1 MKKVPQ
7 LTPGV
12 GTLETKHA
20 HRHIVVP
27 YTLQAPGQSTSA
39 SGSFRVNNTAL
50 LKRLSTAEK
59 KGMWRLVS
67 SLKKNELNISM
78 TWWVFLLRGGRDC
91 GENNFFNSLF
101 FFFKTVIRIIY
112 QMRGKEPR
120 YLVSKTQVQKSSV
133 SKFVP
138 QHFWGN
144 EHSSHCW
151 RLALD
156 LMQHKIFSFLQK
168 QIQECPFLLQSDHVS
183 SELASKCV

>member
-20 HRHIVVP
+20 HRHVVVP
-27 YTLQAPGQSTSA
+27 YALQAPGQSTSA

-50 LKRLSTAEK
+50 LKRLSPAEK

-101 FFFKTVIRIIY
+101 FCNAFLRSWY
-112 QMRGKEPR
+112 QGYAALRKQTNK
-120 YLVSKTQVQKSSV
+120 YSSSSV
-133 SKFVP
+133 FWNIRSMVGIIF
-138 QHFWGN
+138 HFLSNVW
-144 EHSSHCW
+144 
-151 RLALD
+151 
-156 LMQHKIFSFLQK
+156 
-168 QIQECPFLLQSDHVS
+168 
-183 SELASKCV
+183 

>member
-20 HRHIVVP
+20 HRHVVVP
-27 YTLQAPGQSTSA
+27 YALQAPGQSTSA

-50 LKRLSTAEK
+50 LKRLSPAEK

-91 GENNFFNSLF
+91 GENNFFNSPPFLKKNSDQNHF
-101 FFFKTVIRIIY
+101 SNVRE
-112 QMRGKEPR
+112 G
-120 YLVSKTQVQKSSV
+120 TQVSGIQNT
-133 SKFVP
+133 
-138 QHFWGN
+138 G
-144 EHSSHCW
+144 
-151 RLALD
+151 A
-156 LMQHKIFSFLQK
+156 KIFFCLKVCSSA
-168 QIQECPFLLQSDHVS
+168 LLRERTQQPLLETCSR
-183 SELASKCV
+183 LYAA

>member
-50 LKRLSTAEK
+50 LKRLSPAEK

-101 FFFKTVIRIIY
+101 FFSKQWSESFIKCEGRNPGIWYPKHRCKNLLLSQSLFLNTSEGTNTAATVGDLLSTLCSI
-112 QMRGKEPR
+112 
-120 YLVSKTQVQKSSV
+120 
-133 SKFVP
+133 KFS
-138 QHFWGN
+138 HFFRN
-144 EHSSHCW
+144 KYRNVLSCCSQTTC
-151 RLALD
+151 LP
-156 LMQHKIFSFLQK
+156 S
-168 QIQECPFLLQSDHVS
+168 
-183 SELASKCV
+183 